1 MSDASPEL
9 TVRDNPESDSY
20 DALIEDKVVGSIVYQ
35 RGHDLAGPRIIF
47 RSTVVDPQMRGHGIG
62 SKLVKAALDDVR
74 AQGATLTSYCS
85 FVDEYI
91 ADHQEY
97 ADLVDRTHPGQSHR
111 G

>member
-1 MSDASPEL
+1 MSDVNTEL
-9 TVRDNPESDSY
+9 IVRDNNESSSY
-20 DALIEDKVVGSIVYQ
+20 DALIGDKVVGRIIYE
-35 RGHDLAGPRIIF
+35 RGHDLAGRRIIV
-47 RSTVVDPQMRGHGIG
+47 RSTVVDPTMRGHGIG

-85 FVDEYI
+85 FVDEYV

-97 ADLVDRTHPGQSHR
+97 ADLVDRTHPGRLYQ